1 MISDDDKNR
10 KPSVCIIGAGIT
22 GLTAAR
28 QLSALGYNVLV
39 LESALNSGGMLS
51 AFNIGDEL
59 IEHIYHHIFTS
70 DNEVLDLLDELGLST
85 DMKWYTVKD
94 ALFAGG
100 RNYPFSTPL
109 DLMRFNEL
117 PLLQRL
123 KTGLTVLKAARLRDW
138 HDLENIT
145 AAQWLIENCGQQA
158 YNKLWQPLLRA
169 KFDQDAEEVSAV
181 WIWNKFKLR
190 GSSRS
195 GGKSIERLG
204 YLEGSFARL
213 TEALLQELAD
223 NGGRILYGYTAMGL
237 SRFIAPNG
245 SHRYRVSSI
254 LEDCSSIDFDADAV
268 ISTIS
273 ARQFANLAISLSLPE
288 DYREKLLSVRYKANI
303 CMVLRLRHSL
313 SPWYWN
319 TICDQLPFVVAVEHT
334 NMTGINGYGGHIVYL
349 SRYLD
354 LTDDVWTQSDG
365 EIYHSFITGL
375 EHVYP
380 DFSANDI
387 IDWRLKRTRYAQP
400 VVFRDYSS
408 SMPGMD
414 TPEPGI
420 KLAGMAQIY
429 PEDRGINYA
438 VRLGNEAA
446 DSIVDYIRG
455 SGQF

>member
-1 MISDDDKNR
+1 MISDDDKTRN
-10 KPSVCIIGAGIT
+10 PSVCIIGAGIT

-28 QLSALGYNVLV
+28 QLAALGYDVLV

-70 DNEVLDLLDELGLST
+70 DSEVLGLIDELGLSA
-85 DMKWYTVKD
+85 DMKWYMVKD

-109 DLMRFNEL
+109 DLLRFHEL

-123 KTGLTVLKAARLRDW
+123 RTGLTVLKAGRLRDW
-138 HDLENIT
+138 HELESIT
-145 AAQWLIENCGQQA
+145 AAQWLIDNCGQDA
-158 YNKLWQPLLRA
+158 YDKLWKPLLRA

-195 GGKSIERLG
+195 GGKSIEKLG
-204 YLEGSFARL
+204 YLDGSFAKL
-213 TEALLQELAD
+213 TEVLLRELD
-223 NGGRILYGYTAMGL
+223 NRGGRILYGYTAMGL
-237 SRFIAPNG
+237 TRFTAKNG
-245 SHRYRVSSI
+245 NRRYRVSSI

-273 ARQFANLAISLSLPE
+273 TRQFANLAISLSLPE

-303 CMVLRLRHSL
+303 CMVLRLRRSL
-313 SPWYWN
+313 STWYWN

-354 LTDDVWTQSDG
+354 ITDEVWTRSDG
-365 EIYHSFITGL
+365 EIYQSFIAGL
-375 EHVYP
+375 EHIYP

-387 IDWRLKRTRYAQP
+387 IDWRLKRSRYAQP
-400 VVFRDYSS
+400 VVFRNYSS
-408 SMPGMD
+408 FMPEMN

-438 VRLGNEAA
+438 VRLGREAA